1 MPKLNVRF
9 RISTLSSSIAQLL
22 GQNGSSSK
30 GKKRLHWLILI
41 CQSELNGRFR
51 FSMSKGGSALQAF
64 YPGHFLMVPEI
75 VFAVSFSFLLP

>member
-1 MPKLNVRF
+1 
-9 RISTLSSSIAQLL
+9 LSSSIAQLL

-51 FSMSKGGSALQAF
+51 FSKSKGGSALQAF

-75 VFAVSFSFLLP
+75 VLAVSFSFLLP